1 MKHSPVRSNTKSC
14 KRADRRRG
22 IALLFVLVV
31 VAALSLA
38 VYNFT
43 RKSVSLLEASHAHID
58 IVKQRLLAES
68 AISVSL
74 ARIKKG
80 NLAQSN
86 PVRYGQGDSGQ
97 VTSHI
102 INLEFDNERMGHFAV
117 VRRIP
122 HPGSE
127 PEFGLQNESAKIN
140 LNALA
145 SSERNR
151 EQIVSKL
158 MFTPGMSAPVA
169 DAIADRLLANR
180 DKNKGN
186 SPTSRMPSPSP
197 KLEDLASLLTIP
209 GVTPHLLFGEDQNQN
224 GQLDD
229 NENDGSQNLPMDN
242 ADGQL
247 DAGWSSEWT
256 VTGAESNLRHDGTAK
271 INLNQPNLAM
281 LYDEL
286 SAECGDDLARFVVAW
301 KVGSP
306 QYFDENP
313 ESLEQARKSSELER
327 ENTFQDRLREQLG
340 DDNSDAT
347 KIGGDNSNVR
357 NGILLSNKGRRLRSL
372 FDLVGCKVQVFIETT
387 DVVLVSPFP
396 SDPASLQR
404 ILRDWEM
411 KTTTNDQPT
420 LEGRIDINQASL
432 ATLRSIDGMTESQ
445 ANSLVKIRES
455 SDISST
461 EFSTVAWL
469 VSRGLL
475 TTSQLRRI
483 GPEITTG
490 GCVFNGYA
498 IGQLSTSR
506 TATAIFFTI
515 DARQTRNQ
523 ITRHVDL
530 PPLQYHER
538 LRIGKAK

>member
-43 RKSVSLLEASHAHID
+43 RKSVSLLEASRAHID

-80 NLAQSN
+80 NLDQSN
-86 PVRYGQGDSGQ
+86 PVRYGQEDSGQ

-127 PEFGLQNESAKIN
+127 PEFGMQNESAKIN

-158 MFTPGMSAPVA
+158 MFTPGMSAPIA
-169 DAIADRLLANR
+169 DAIASRFLATR
-180 DKNKGN
+180 DKNHEN
-186 SPTSRMPSPSP
+186 SPTLGMPSHSP
-197 KLEDLASLLTIP
+197 KLQDLSSLLTIP

-229 NENDGSQNLPMDN
+229 NENDGSQNPPMDN

-286 SAECGDDLARFVVAW
+286 SAECGDALARFVLAW

-306 QYFDENP
+306 QYFDESP
-313 ESLEQARKSSELER
+313 ESLEQARKSSELEK
-327 ENTFQDRLREQLG
+327 ENTFEDRLREQLG
-340 DDNSDAT
+340 GNSDAT
-347 KIGGDNSNVR
+347 KIGSDNSNSR
-357 NGILLSNKGRRLRSL
+357 NGIGLSNKGRRLRSL
-372 FDLVGCKVQVFIETT
+372 FDLVGCKVQVFIQAK
-387 DVVLVSPFP
+387 DVVLVSPFS
-396 SDPASLQR
+396 SDPASLHR
-404 ILRDWEM
+404 LIRDWEM
-411 KTTTNDQPT
+411 RTTTNHQPT

-432 ATLRSIDGMTESQ
+432 TTLRSIDGMTESQ
-445 ANSLVKIRES
+445 ANSIVKIRER
-455 SDISST
+455 SDISSK

-515 DARQTRNQ
+515 DARQTINP

-538 LRIGKAK
+538 LRIGIAK

>member
-1 MKHSPVRSNTKSC
+1 MKRRPVRGNTKSI
-14 KRADRRRG
+14 KRAAKRRG

-38 VYNFT
+38 VFNFT
-43 RKSVSLLEASHAHID
+43 RKSVSYLEASRAHID

-86 PVRYGQGDSGQ
+86 PVRFGQGDSSQ
-97 VTSHI
+97 VSNPI
-102 INLEFDNERMGHFAV
+102 INVEFDNEQMGHFAV
-117 VRRIP
+117 IRRIP

-127 PEFGLQNESAKIN
+127 PEFGMQNESAKIN

-169 DAIADRLLANR
+169 DAIANRLLATR
-180 DKNKGN
+180 DKNNGI
-186 SPTSRMPSPSP
+186 SPTSRMPSDSP
-197 KLEDLASLLTIP
+197 KLEDLSSLLTIP
-209 GVTPHLLFGEDQNQN
+209 GVTPQLLFGEDQNQN
-224 GQLDD
+224 GQLDE

-242 ADGQL
+242 ADGKL

-271 INLNQPNLAM
+271 INLNQPNLAK

-286 SAECGDDLARFVVAW
+286 SSEFGDDVARFFVAW

-306 QYFDENP
+306 QYSDENP
-313 ESLEQARKSSELER
+313 ESLEEARKRSEIER

-340 DDNSDAT
+340 GDSDAT
-347 KIGGDNSNVR
+347 KLGSDNSNSR
-357 NGILLSNKGRRLRSL
+357 NGIKLSNKGRRLRSL

-404 ILRDWEM
+404 FLRDWEM

-432 ATLRSIDGMTESQ
+432 STLRSIDGMTESQ
-445 ANSLVKIRES
+445 ANSLFRIRES
-455 SDISST
+455 SDISGE

-515 DARQTRNQ
+515 DARQSINQ

-538 LRIGKAK
+538 LRTAIAK